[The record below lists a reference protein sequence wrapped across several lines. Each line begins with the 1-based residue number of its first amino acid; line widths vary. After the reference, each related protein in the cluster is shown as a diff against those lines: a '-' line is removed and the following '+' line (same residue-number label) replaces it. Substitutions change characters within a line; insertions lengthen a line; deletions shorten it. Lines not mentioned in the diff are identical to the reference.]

1 MSKGVR
7 FTFNLIQGLVTMA
20 LSFVVIVTLIASQ
33 DGHLVLEAR
42 AHLWP
47 ALIHIWITFLVSLLL
62 ATRYRANLG
71 SEAELLPVLFLTIVL
86 ANIKILPL
94 HQAITGTFLL
104 DGGVLTFIYHGS
116 LLYTSF
122 LFLIGS
128 LLFLRLSPSRIGFI
142 TFVGAAGSALLA
154 LLVPSS
160 PNDPSFLLEAGVS
173 DSLFL
178 SICITLTVVA
188 ALSYLVIA
196 LGEHTKRDTRFKTVA
211 FLLLTVGNA
220 FVSISQRTF
229 YNIIGLI
236 IYGAGATIL
245 VLASRSYHI

>member
-7 FTFNLIQGLVTMA
+7 FTINLIQGLITMA
-20 LSFVVIVTLIASQ
+20 LTFIAVAAFIASE
-33 DGHLVLEAR
+33 DGHLASEAR

-47 ALIHIWITFLVSLLL
+47 ALIHIWITFLTSLLL
-62 ATRYRANLG
+62 ITRYRANLG
-71 SEAELLPVLFLTIVL
+71 SEAKILPVLFLTIVL

-94 HQAITGTFLL
+94 HQAITGTFILSGETL
-104 DGGVLTFIYHGS
+104 NFIYHGS
-116 LLYTSF
+116 LLYASF

-128 LLFLRLSPSRIGFI
+128 LLFLRLSPSRIIFI

-160 PNDPSFLLEAGVS
+160 PNDPSFLLEVGVS

-178 SICITLTVVA
+178 SICITLT
-188 ALSYLVIA
+188 ALAGLTYLVTA
-196 LGEHTKRDTRFKTVA
+196 VGEHTNRETRFKTLA
-211 FLLLTVGNA
+211 FLFLTVGNA

-229 YNIIGLI
+229 YNIIGLVL
-236 IYGAGATIL
+236 YGAGATIL
-245 VLASRSYHI
+245 VLVSRSYHI

>member
-20 LSFVVIVTLIASQ
+20 LSFIAIAAFIGSQ
-33 DGHLVLEAR
+33 DGHFAIEAR
-42 AHLWP
+42 ARLWP
-47 ALIHIWITFLVSLLL
+47 ALIHIWLTLLTSVL
-62 ATRYRANLG
+62 LGTRYRANLG
-71 SEAELLPVLFLTIVL
+71 NEAELLPALFLAIVL

-94 HQAITGTFLL
+94 HQAITGTFIL

-142 TFVGAAGSALLA
+142 TFAGAAGSALLA

-160 PNDPSFLLEAGVS
+160 PNTPSFLLEVGVS
-173 DSLFL
+173 DPLFL
-178 SICITLTVVA
+178 SICISLT
-188 ALSYLVIA
+188 ALAGLTYLATA
-196 LGEHTKRDTRFKTVA
+196 LGEHTNRDTRFKTVA
-211 FLLLTVGNA
+211 FLLLAVGNA

-229 YNIIGLI
+229 CNVIGLI
-236 IYGAGATIL
+236 LYGAGAMILIL
-245 VLASRSYHI
+245 VSRSYHI